1 MHLSDRRSHPDGTKA
16 ARASPDPDDA
26 TVYRN
31 EVTFHDHDH
40 PEVMTAATSGTKQ
53 GESRHKGPT
62 VARSNRQQRSLLV
75 SATDEQS
82 DPIGSSAKFLLRAS
96 AHVDVRD
103 PVLMTYLV
111 YFTKSQA
118 AQRARAVAAQVGWRA
133 TLFAVPE
140 AYVLRLPRRRLLTD
154 GQLAAERDE
163 VLHISSTYD
172 GDWRYVL
179 VEQTA
184 AQGAWERLAEE
195 VASQAA
201 TTADVPAQRSVP
213 AAESKSMRTGRT
225 G

>member
-1 MHLSDRRSHPDGTKA
+1 M
-16 ARASPDPDDA
+16 AR
-26 TVYRN
+26 
-31 EVTFHDHDH
+31 
-40 PEVMTAATSGTKQ
+40 TS
-53 GESRHKGPT
+53 
-62 VARSNRQQRSLLV
+62 RQQRSLLV
-75 SATDEQS
+75 SATDDQS
-82 DPIGSSAKFLLRAS
+82 DPIGSSGKFLLHAS
-96 AHVDVRD
+96 AHVDVRE

-163 VLHISSTYD
+163 VLHLSSTYD

-184 AQGAWERLAEE
+184 TPGAWERLAEE

-201 TTADVPAQRSVP
+201 TADVPAQRSVP
-213 AAESKSMRTGRT
+213 ASGSKSMRTGRT